1 MANPYVNKV
10 QLADGTSLIDISA
23 DTVTAAD
30 VSVGV
35 TFHLGSGATG
45 TGTLPNGNNL
55 EYGYTDGSLPIVGVA
70 IVGSAHAWSDSL
82 TEMVLGTG
90 TIGTGR
96 VV

>member
-1 MANPYVNKV
+1 MANNPYVNKV

-45 TGTLPNGNNL
+45 TGTLPNGNSL
-55 EYGYTDGSLPIVGVA
+55 EYGLTDGTLPIAGVGQA
-70 IVGSAHAWSDSL
+70 DYMIL
-82 TEMVLGTG
+82 EE
-90 TIGTGR
+90 
-96 VV
+96 

>member
-1 MANPYVNKV
+1 MSNPYVNKV
-10 QLADGTSLIDISA
+10 QLADGTTIIDISS

-55 EYGYTDGSLPIVGVA
+55 EYGLTDATSALVGVGE
-70 IVGSAHAWSDSL
+70 VGSMII
-82 TEMVLGTG
+82 E
-90 TIGTGR
+90 
-96 VV
+96 